1 MKLSDNDK
9 TQLYK
14 IEWEGSILDAIDS
27 GVTHDKFDNEEL
39 QQAWKKVEELYD
51 RMFPYT
57 RVIDDAL
64 DEVL

>member
-39 QQAWKKVEELYD
+39 RQAWKKVEELYD
-51 RMFPYT
+51 KMTPYT
-57 RVIDDAL
+57 YIIDDAL

>member
-1 MKLSDNDK
+1 MNLSDNDK

-39 QQAWKKVEELYD
+39 KQAWKKVEELYD

-57 RVIDDAL
+57 RVIEDAL